1 MSLRVLLARAA
12 RDKAVHSDGL
22 AVAKRFPLMGHC
34 AHHRSHVEELLCN
47 HRAILVPVNL
57 LPHDAFG
64 PQHISPE
71 GLDFVSDVVN
81 AGVHL
86 LVVGVYIIP

>member
-22 AVAKRFPLMGHC
+22 AVAKRFSLMGHC

-47 HRAILVPVNL
+47 HRAILVPVDL
-57 LPHDAFG
+57 LPALPQGGMEEAGFSVVAAQSQLALSGRRVSAPTTDA
-64 PQHISPE
+64 
-71 GLDFVSDVVN
+71 D
-81 AGVHL
+81 
-86 LVVGVYIIP
+86 